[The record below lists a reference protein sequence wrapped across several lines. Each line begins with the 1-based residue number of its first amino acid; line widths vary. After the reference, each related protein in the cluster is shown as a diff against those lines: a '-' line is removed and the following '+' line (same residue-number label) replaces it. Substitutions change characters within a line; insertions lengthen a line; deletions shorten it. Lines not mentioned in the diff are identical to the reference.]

1 VAIGRT
7 DSFFTSFKDFP
18 SGPIEVAL
26 IMRLLVLDD
35 EAPFVALLVRF
46 CRLEGHDVSA
56 YTKQAQALAHLA
68 SHQVDVLI
76 TDLNMPGLDG
86 MSVIREARK
95 IQPDLFS
102 MIITGHAGRY
112 PLEEVLA
119 TGTADLMFKPF
130 QRYELQTRLALAE
143 RRLRLIGAL
152 HERQRSLARASN
164 EMIASLQAELEE
176 SRNPS

>member
-1 VAIGRT
+1 MPRP
-7 DSFFTSFKDFP
+7 FFIAFKDFP
-18 SGPIEVAL
+18 AGPIAL
-26 IMRLLVLDD
+26 ALTMRLLVLDD

-46 CRLEGHDVSA
+46 CRLEGHEVVA
-56 YTKQAQALAHLA
+56 YTKPSQALTHLGT
-68 SHQVDVLI
+68 HTVDVLI

-95 IQPDLFS
+95 LQPDIFS

-130 QRYELQTRLALAE
+130 QRYELQTRLSLAQK
-143 RRLRLIGAL
+143 RLHLIASL
-152 HERQRSLARASN
+152 HERQRELLRVSN
-164 EMIASLQAELEE
+164 EMIASLQEELEE
-176 SRNPS
+176 SRKAS